1 MQHTSLHP
9 ANTLS
14 MTEQWNEWI
23 IGENNLPAILRF
35 LWWHCECECRADIRR
50 KCSILTIAP
59 VNRNQLKESGSNG
72 SQQKQL
78 IPVETLE
85 KAPELMVEGD
95 GRDVAL
101 YFSLQLVK
109 VMGLDN
115 ANILIYL
122 NWESTSNGQS
132 TQDCSKQANNSHQ
145 PSSPRCS
152 AKISK
157 CHKNYFHLYCFH

>member
-1 MQHTSLHP
+1 MQHTSPLS

-50 KCSILTIAP
+50 KCSILTIARI
-59 VNRNQLKESGSNG
+59 NRNQLKESGSNAA
-72 SQQKQL
+72 
-78 IPVETLE
+78 
-85 KAPELMVEGD
+85 KAIDPSGDLRESWELMVEVD